1 MNIKISKELPKI
13 INSESHMI
21 HINNALED
29 ISSLLEPSYYHSTM
43 HLKPINN
50 HLVLDVKINTYVS
63 EEEEPEVIVEVQ
75 KDILNQLESILDNYS
90 YLKMACYINGYN
102 TN

>member
-1 MNIKISKELPKI
+1 
-13 INSESHMI
+13 MI

-63 EEEEPEVIVEVQ
+63 EEVQ